1 MKVIYLII
9 AALLLSSCFESNNW
23 RDVKA
28 IKSSGKLRVLTR
40 NSSTSFYKD
49 KSGEIAG
56 FEHDLTQEFAEDLG
70 VEVEFVIKSSLNE
83 LFKALLNGEGDMIAS
98 SLTSTPSRRQRFR
111 LSPSYHKIVQ
121 KLVCKPGFE
130 GEGIEDIIGKNIL
143 VLKSSSYEEKLDEI
157 RRRYPN
163 LTWNS
168 TADLSTEQ
176 ILNLVWQKEVDCTVA
191 DSNIVSVHQRYMPE
205 LVVVKDM
212 SVEQELAWFFHP
224 SNQSL
229 QDAAADW
236 MQKTQSKSIIS
247 VLKSKYF
254 GYFKASSSNDE
265 KKQLKATLNSK
276 LPPYVSF
283 FKKAAKQ
290 YNLSWTLLVAISY
303 MESRLS
309 FKSFNEGGRG
319 LMGLTKGLAQD
330 LGVIEFKDPV
340 QDIYAGAR
348 YLSEITKKIP
358 DYIPK
363 DEQLNF
369 SLASYVLG
377 YDHMQ
382 NARKVAID
390 MNLNPNQWSS
400 LVKTLPL
407 LSHYRYFGKYEQ
419 GYAPG
424 MEAVVF
430 VDRVLRYQK
439 VIEENF

>member
-1 MKVIYLII
+1 MKIIYLISVC
-9 AALLLSSCFESNNW
+9 LLLTSCFESNNW
-23 RDVKA
+23 RDVKNV
-28 IKSSGKLRVLTR
+28 KSSGTLRVLTR

-49 KSGEIAG
+49 KSGELAG
-56 FEHDLTQEFAEDLG
+56 FEYELTKEFAEYLDVK
-70 VEVEFVIKSSLNE
+70 VEYVVKSSLNE
-83 LFKALLNGEGDMIAS
+83 LFKALQNGEGDLIAS
-98 SLTSTPSRRQRFR
+98 SLTSTPTRRQRFR

-130 GEGIEDIIGKNIL
+130 GKEIKDIIGKNIL
-143 VLKSSSYEEKLDEI
+143 VLRGSSYEEKLDEI

-163 LTWNS
+163 LSWNS

-205 LVVVKDM
+205 LVVIRDM
-212 SVEQELAWFFHP
+212 SVEQELAWFLHP

-229 QDAAADW
+229 QDALSEW
-236 MQKTQSKSIIS
+236 MQHTETKSSVS

-254 GYFKASSSNDE
+254 GYFNSSTMDE
-265 KKQLKATLNSK
+265 QKQLKKTLNTK

-283 FKKAAKQ
+283 YKKAANQ
-290 YNLSWTLLVAISY
+290 YNVSWNLLVAISY
-303 MESRLS
+303 MESRLD
-309 FKSFNEGGRG
+309 FKALSEGGRG
-319 LMGLTKGLAQD
+319 LMGLTSGLAKD
-330 LGVIEFKDPV
+330 MGVIEFKDPV

-348 YLSEITKKIP
+348 YLSEIFKKVP
-358 DYIPK
+358 VYIPESDK
-363 DEQLNF
+363 LKF
-369 SLASYVLG
+369 ALASYVLG
-377 YDHMQ
+377 FQHVQ

-390 MNLNPNQWSS
+390 MNLNPNIWMS
-400 LVKTLPL
+400 LEQTLPL

-430 VDRVLRYQK
+430 VDRVLRYKK
-439 VIEENF
+439 VIEDNF

>member
-1 MKVIYLII
+1 MKFIYLFVLC
-9 AALLLSSCFESNNW
+9 LLVTSCIESNNW

-28 IKSSGKLRVLTR
+28 IKSSNSLRVLTR

-49 KSGEIAG
+49 KSGDLAG
-56 FEHDLTQEFAEDLG
+56 FEYELTKKFADHLG
-70 VEVEFVIKSSLNE
+70 VKVEFIVKSSLNE
-83 LFKALLNGEGDMIAS
+83 LFKAIQNGEGDLVAS
-98 SLTSTPSRRQRFR
+98 SLTSTPSRRQIFR

-121 KLVCKPGFE
+121 KLVCRPGFE
-130 GEGIEDIIGKNIL
+130 GKTLDDIIGKKIL
-143 VLKSSSYEEKLDEI
+143 VLKGSSYEEKLDEI

-163 LTWNS
+163 LSWDA

-176 ILNLVWQKEVDCTVA
+176 ILNLVWQKKVDCTLA

-212 SVEQELAWFFHP
+212 SVEQELAWFFNP

-229 QDAAADW
+229 QDDVAEW
-236 MQKTQSKSIIS
+236 MQLTETKSTIS

-254 GYFKASSSNDE
+254 GYFNSSSMDE
-265 KKQLKATLNSK
+265 KKQLKTTLDTK
-276 LPPYVSF
+276 LPPFVSF
-283 FKKAAKQ
+283 FKKASNQ
-290 YNLSWTLLVAISY
+290 YQLSWSLLVAISY
-303 MESRLS
+303 MESRLE
-309 FKSFNEGGRG
+309 FTPLTKGGRG
-319 LMGLTKGLAQD
+319 LMGLTKGLAENMN
-330 LGVIEFKDPV
+330 VVEFKDPV

-348 YLSEITKKIP
+348 YLSEIIKKTP
-358 DYIPK
+358 NYISK
-363 DEQLNF
+363 GDQIKF

-390 MNLNPNQWSS
+390 MSLNPNEWNS
-400 LVKTLPL
+400 LVQTLPL
-407 LSHYRYFGKYEQ
+407 LSHHRYFGKYEQ

-439 VIEENF
+439 VIEDNF

>member
-1 MKVIYLII
+1 MKFIYII
-9 AALLLSSCFESNNW
+9 LFTLLLTSCFESNNW

-28 IKSSGKLRVLTR
+28 IKSSGKIRVLTR

-56 FEHDLTQEFAEDLG
+56 FEHDLTQEFAKHLG
-70 VEVEFVIKSSLNE
+70 VEVEYVIKSSLNE
-83 LFKALLNGEGDMIAS
+83 LFKALLNGEGDLIAS

-130 GEGIEDIIGKNIL
+130 GDSIEDILGKNIL
-143 VLKSSSYEEKLDEI
+143 VLKGSSYEEKLDEI

-229 QDAAADW
+229 QDAVSDW
-236 MQKTQSKSIIS
+236 MKLTESKSVVS

-254 GYFKASSSNDE
+254 GYFNSARLDE
-265 KKQLKATLNSK
+265 KKQLKTTLNSK

-283 FKKAAKQ
+283 FKKAANQ
-290 YNLSWTLLVAISY
+290 YKVSWSLLVAISY
-303 MESRLS
+303 MESRLK
-309 FKSFNEGGRG
+309 FKSLDEGGRG
-319 LMGLTKGLAQD
+319 LMGLTKNLAKD
-330 LGVIEFKDPV
+330 LGVVEFKDPV

-348 YLSEITKKIP
+348 YLSNIFKKIP
-358 DYIPK
+358 EYIPE
-363 DEQLNF
+363 DDQLKF

-377 YDHMQ
+377 FDHMQ

-390 MNLNPNQWSS
+390 MNLNPNHWSS
-400 LVKTLPL
+400 LVETLPL

-439 VIEENF
+439 VIEDNF